1 MKAIKGKITVLVL
14 GVLIVGSASP
24 AYPELKDEQ
33 VGHLIFMKTD
43 CRLQK
48 LRSTDN
54 EDGSRAYTGTCQ
66 NLTHYPDGIR
76 VTCPDPDN
84 DDERT
89 CTIHTKPRSFDHL
102 DLLRR

>member
-1 MKAIKGKITVLVL
+1 MKTTKGRFTVLVCW
-14 GVLIVGSASP
+14 VLMVGSTAP
-24 AYPELKDEQ
+24 ARSELKDEQ

-43 CRLQK
+43 CRLLK
-48 LRSTDN
+48 LSWTDN
-54 EDGSRAYTGTCQ
+54 DDGSRAYTGTCQ
-66 NLTHYPDGIR
+66 NVTYYPDGIR

-89 CTIHTKPRSFDHL
+89 CTIHTKPKSFDYL